1 MDEILV
7 SEMIKKANYAIS
19 AGDYILAKNTLLRV
33 AEDILLQA
41 KNSESRNRDRLLHR
55 YKDVKNILDKVIN
68 KIDSQSSTSIPV
80 NNINTKI
87 EDKTQNSHNGNSLS
101 PAKEKYNY
109 TSNSLTPQ
117 YLNDYIGQP
126 QAVTAV
132 KDLIDAALLKGTAMP
147 HIILYGSHGLGK
159 TTFAKIIANELK
171 ARYIEVNVS
180 KINVNEMIAI
190 LRSLKPRDIVF
201 IDEIHTLPL
210 VVAESVLYSAMQD
223 GVVNYTE
230 GKGKFAKVQKLV
242 LPPFTLIGATTEI
255 GKLAKPFTQRAI
267 QVRLVEYTD
276 EVLGVI
282 ISRSFYR
289 LGMKITPDDALSIA
303 RRCRNNPRI
312 ANNMVK
318 RISDKAL
325 VRYSKQYNMKDF
337 GEMGDVE
344 KIKKLDIHITE
355 NIIQS
360 FFEENEIDEYGLEK
374 SDRDLLKIIINRYNG
389 GPVSLNTL
397 AKVVNES
404 MNVIVEKYETYLIK
418 KGFMTI
424 AKDGRYVLPAAYEA
438 LGMPVPKGLEVNK
451 YDEPEK
457 EEEIK
462 SNYNTRKVVASLVQ
476 NTLKCEKVEAL
487 ITYPDD
493 VKVFDANLDEL
504 FPDITKDYDGVGDT
518 KHLCK
523 LELDFNN
530 FKREIICDSFLESR
544 FATSIASVGFLNDIK
559 AQSLEIPYVSQE
571 LVNRRYFPDFIIKDY
586 KNRIA
591 VIEMKNYEMMSYHLN
606 IDKYEKLVEF
616 CKANGYGYSQVMKA
630 YNSDVYISVESIKNR
645 PINKT
650 LAEVVYTII
659 ENKGEFNKADLENFE
674 NNNPDMVNTDIYTL
688 LLNDRTL
695 KNVDRIGTNIKIIK
709 N

>member
-1 MDEILV
+1 MDEIII

-19 AGDYILAKNTLLRV
+19 AGNYTLAKDTLLRI

-41 KNSESRNRDRLLHR
+41 KNSDERNRGKLLSR

-68 KIDSQSSTSIPV
+68 KMDSQSSTLNPV
-80 NNINTKI
+80 TNINTKI
-87 EDKTQNSHNGNSLS
+87 EDTQHSRNSSNSS
-101 PAKEKYNY
+101 HTKEKYNY
-109 TSNSLTPQ
+109 AINSLTPQ

-282 ISRSFYR
+282 IARSFYR
-289 LGMKITPDDALSIA
+289 LGMKISPEDALGIA
-303 RRCRNNPRI
+303 RRCRNNPRL

-325 VRYSKQYNMKDF
+325 VRYSKQNNMKDY
-337 GEMGDVE
+337 GGMSDVE

-355 NIIQS
+355 SIISS

-374 SDRDLLKIIINRYNG
+374 CDRDLLKIIINRYNG

-404 MNVIVEKYETYLIK
+404 INVVVEKYETYLIK

-424 AKDGRYVLPAAYEA
+424 ARDGRYVLPPAYAA
-438 LGMPVPKGLEVNK
+438 LGMPVPQGLEGNK
-451 YDEPEK
+451 PIEPED
-457 EEEIK
+457 EQEIK
-462 SNYNTRKVVASLVQ
+462 SVYNTRKVVSALVQ
-476 NTLKCEKVEAL
+476 NTLKCAKIEDL
-487 ITYPDD
+487 ITYPND
-493 VKVFDANLDEL
+493 VEVCDANLDEL
-504 FPDITKDYDGVGDT
+504 FPDIAKDYDGVGET
-518 KHLCK
+518 NHLCK
-523 LELDFNN
+523 LDIDFNT

-544 FATSIASVGFLNDIK
+544 FATCMASVGFLNDIK

-571 LVNRRYFPDFIIKDY
+571 LANRRYFPDFVIKDY

-606 IDKYEKLVEF
+606 IDKYERLVEF
-616 CKANGYGYSQVMKA
+616 CNDNGYGYSQVMKA
-630 YNSDVYISVESIKNR
+630 YNSDVYISVEDIKNR
-645 PINKT
+645 PINNT
-650 LAEVVYTII
+650 LAEVVYTVI
-659 ENKGEFNKADLENFE
+659 ENKGEFNKSDLENFE
-674 NNNPDMVNTDIYTL
+674 SNNPDMANTDIYTL

-695 KNVDRIGTNIKIIK
+695 KNIDRKGTNIKIIK

>member
-1 MDEILV
+1 MDEIIV

-19 AGDYILAKNTLLRV
+19 AGDYILAKDTLLRI
-33 AEDILLQA
+33 AEDMLLQA
-41 KNSESRNRDRLLHR
+41 KNSDERNRGKLLSR

-68 KIDSQSSTSIPV
+68 KIDSQSSTLSPV
-80 NNINTKI
+80 TNINTKI
-87 EDKTQNSHNGNSLS
+87 EDTQHSRNSSNSS
-101 PAKEKYNY
+101 HTKEKYNY
-109 TSNSLTPQ
+109 AINSLTPQ

-282 ISRSFYR
+282 IARSFYR
-289 LGMKITPDDALSIA
+289 LGMKISPEDALGIA

-325 VRYSKQYNMKDF
+325 VRYSKQNNMKDY
-337 GEMGDVE
+337 GGMSDVE

-355 NIIQS
+355 SIINS

-404 MNVIVEKYETYLIK
+404 INVIVEKYETYLIK

-424 AKDGRYVLPAAYEA
+424 AKDGRYVLPSAYEA
-438 LGMPVPKGLEVNK
+438 LGMPIPPGQEGNK
-451 YDEPEK
+451 PIESEDEQ
-457 EEEIK
+457 EIK
-462 SNYNTRKVVASLVQ
+462 SIYNTRKVVSALVQ
-476 NTLKCEKVEAL
+476 NTLKCAKIEAL
-487 ITYPDD
+487 ITYPDEAR
-493 VKVFDANLDEL
+493 VCDANLDEL
-504 FPDITKDYDGVGDT
+504 FPDIAKDYDGVGET
-518 KHLCK
+518 NHLCK
-523 LELDFNN
+523 LEIDFNT

-544 FATSIASVGFLNDIK
+544 FATCMASVGFLNDIK
-559 AQSLEIPYVSQE
+559 AQSLEIPYISQE
-571 LVNRRYFPDFIIKDY
+571 LANRRYFPDFIVKDY

-606 IDKYEKLVEF
+606 IDKYERLIEF
-616 CKANGYGYSQVMKA
+616 CSSNGYGYSQVMKA
-630 YNSDVYISVESIKNR
+630 YNSDEYISVESVKNR
-645 PINKT
+645 PINNK
-650 LAEVVYTII
+650 LAEVVYTLI
-659 ENKGEFNKADLENFE
+659 ENKGEFNKGDLENFE
-674 NNNPDMVNTDIYTL
+674 SNNPDTAKTDIYTL

-695 KNVDRIGTNIKIIK
+695 KNIDRKGTNIKIIK

>member
-1 MDEILV
+1 MDEIII

-19 AGDYILAKNTLLRV
+19 AGNYTLAKDTLLRI

-41 KNSESRNRDRLLHR
+41 KNSDERNRGKLLSR

-68 KIDSQSSTSIPV
+68 KMDSQSSTLNPV
-80 NNINTKI
+80 TNINTKI
-87 EDKTQNSHNGNSLS
+87 EDTQHSRNSSNSS
-101 PAKEKYNY
+101 HTKEKYNY
-109 TSNSLTPQ
+109 AINSLTPQ

-282 ISRSFYR
+282 IARSFYR
-289 LGMKITPDDALSIA
+289 LGMKISPEDALGIA
-303 RRCRNNPRI
+303 RRCRNNPRL

-325 VRYSKQYNMKDF
+325 VRYSKQNNMKDY
-337 GEMGDVE
+337 GGMSDVE

-355 NIIQS
+355 SIISS

-374 SDRDLLKIIINRYNG
+374 CDRDLLKIIINRYKG

-404 MNVIVEKYETYLIK
+404 INVVVEKYETYLIK

-424 AKDGRYVLPAAYEA
+424 ARDGRYVLPPAYAA
-438 LGMPVPKGLEVNK
+438 LGMPVPQGLEGNK
-451 YDEPEK
+451 PIEPED
-457 EEEIK
+457 EQEIK
-462 SNYNTRKVVASLVQ
+462 SVYNTRKVVSALVQ
-476 NTLKCEKVEAL
+476 NTLKCAKIEDL
-487 ITYPDD
+487 ITYPND
-493 VKVFDANLDEL
+493 VEVCDANLDEL
-504 FPDITKDYDGVGDT
+504 FPDIAKDYDGVGET
-518 KHLCK
+518 NHLCK
-523 LELDFNN
+523 LDIDFNT

-544 FATSIASVGFLNDIK
+544 FATCMASVGFLNDIK

-571 LVNRRYFPDFIIKDY
+571 LANRRYFPDFVIKDY

-606 IDKYEKLVEF
+606 IDKYERLVEF
-616 CKANGYGYSQVMKA
+616 CNDNGYGYSQVMKA
-630 YNSDVYISVESIKNR
+630 YNSDVYISVEDIKNR
-645 PINKT
+645 PINNT
-650 LAEVVYTII
+650 LAEVVYTVI
-659 ENKGEFNKADLENFE
+659 ENKGEFNKSDLENFE
-674 NNNPDMVNTDIYTL
+674 SNNPDMANTDIYTL

-695 KNVDRIGTNIKIIK
+695 KNIDRKGTNIKIIK